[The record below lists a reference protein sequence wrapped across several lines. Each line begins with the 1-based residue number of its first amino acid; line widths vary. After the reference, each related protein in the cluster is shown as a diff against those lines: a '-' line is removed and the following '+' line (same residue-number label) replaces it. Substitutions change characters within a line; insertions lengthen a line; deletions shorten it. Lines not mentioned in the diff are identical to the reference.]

1 MRNALIRST
10 GSYAP
15 TQVLRNPYFDK
26 LLGEDVGTWLETNLK
41 IKERRWCSEQESTAD
56 LCVEAGRRALQNA
69 GLEASN
75 LDLII
80 IGTDTPEHISP
91 STASAVQY
99 RLEATNAG
107 VYLRML
113 WISRVLLCTWRSRSL
128 EYRLSSSLAC
138 FNASSARLRS
148 VTSIETASVRII

>member
-69 GLEASN
+69 GLEASKI
-75 LDLII
+75 DLII

-107 VYLRML
+107 AFDLNAACSSFVG
-113 WISRVLLCTWRSRSL
+113 WTWQADTSNQVLNTPIFLSL
-128 EYRLSSSLAC
+128 VA
-138 FNASSARLRS
+138 
-148 VTSIETASVRII
+148 TQ